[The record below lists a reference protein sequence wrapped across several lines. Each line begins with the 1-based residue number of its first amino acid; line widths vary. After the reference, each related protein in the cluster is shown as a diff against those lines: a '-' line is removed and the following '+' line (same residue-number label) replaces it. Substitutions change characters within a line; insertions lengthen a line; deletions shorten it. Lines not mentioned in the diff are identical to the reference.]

1 MTVITHILHST
12 LFYELEY
19 EYVLVYGRITVS
31 NSIMFYSDFKI
42 AKRIDKN
49 TQPSAENNFAEYLL
63 NVAGDITGDILM
75 QGINK

>member
-1 MTVITHILHST
+1 MEDKLDLIIKKLD
-12 LFYELEY
+12 EL
-19 EYVLVYGRITVS
+19 L
-31 NSIMFYSDFKI
+31 KI
-42 AKRIDKN
+42 AKRINKN

>member
-1 MTVITHILHST
+1 MEDNLDLIIKKL
-12 LFYELEY
+12 
-19 EYVLVYGRITVS
+19 
-31 NSIMFYSDFKI
+31 
-42 AKRIDKN
+42 DKN

>member
-1 MTVITHILHST
+1 MLDIIIKKLD
-12 LFYELEY
+12 EL
-19 EYVLVYGRITVS
+19 L
-31 NSIMFYSDFKI
+31 KI
-42 AKRIDKN
+42 ARRIDKN